1 MLKPKSYIETE
12 AERLSPFA
20 VKSAETRGRRHAET
34 EHPFRSPFQRDRDR
48 IIHCGAFR
56 RLEYKTQV
64 FVYHEGDHYRT
75 RLTHSIEVAQISRT
89 IARALGLNEDL
100 AEAIAL
106 AHDLGHPPFGHSGEA
121 ILNRLMKE
129 HGGFEHNNQSL
140 RIVERLERRYPGF
153 RGLNLTWEVR
163 EGIAKHSTDH
173 DSPAIDHESTEY
185 PDDLSSCLEAQ
196 IVDMADEIAYNNH
209 DIDDGLYSA
218 MITSE
223 DLSKVE
229 LWQRNFKQ
237 TVLACPDESFRVQT
251 YQTIIKIINSQVTD
265 LVETVIGQI
274 EAEGINSVADV
285 RQRNSVVARF
295 SNQMREENV
304 ELKRFLNNKLYK
316 HHRVIRMAHKAER
329 ILSEL
334 FGAYV
339 SQPRL
344 LPPTTAS
351 VIESDIKNKQRVIC
365 DYIAGMTDRFA
376 LEEYKKL
383 FDPFEK
389 V

>member
-121 ILNRLMKE
+121 ILNKLMKE

-140 RIVERLERRYPGF
+140 RIVEQLEQRYPGF
-153 RGLNLTWEVR
+153 NGLNLTWEVR
-163 EGIAKHSTDH
+163 EGIAKHSTEH
-173 DSPAIDHESTEY
+173 DNPTTGKEY
-185 PDDLSSCLEAQ
+185 EDDLSSCLEAQ

-218 MITSE
+218 MITSA

-229 LWQRNFKQ
+229 LWQRNFEQ
-237 TVLACPDESFRVQT
+237 TVRECPNESFRVQT

-265 LVETVIGQI
+265 LVETVMEYI
-274 EAEGINSVADV
+274 EAEGIASVNDV
-285 RQRNSVVARF
+285 RQRDKVVARF
-295 SNQMREENV
+295 SEKMKTENI
-304 ELKRFLNNKLYK
+304 ELKKFLNNKLYK

-334 FGAYV
+334 FGAYE

-344 LPPTTAS
+344 LPPSTAS
-351 VIESDIKNKQRVIC
+351 VIESDLENKQRVIC